1 MNDYRPPPLLRS
13 PHVQTVLSSRLLR
26 RLTRGTGATDLPGT
40 ECVVL
45 PASLNGGPERLMACV
60 DTGAA
65 RKPLL
70 ILIHGWL
77 GAADSPY
84 MERSAR
90 AFRAAGYRVAR
101 LLLRDH
107 GGSAHLNEEMFHS
120 GRIDEVVAACN
131 ALCER
136 YPSSGTGLMGY
147 SLGGNFTLRT
157 LAHPALSRQVRAG
170 LAVCPVVDPAP
181 AAVELDAGWYGYR
194 WWFIKKWH
202 RAMREKKAAFP
213 DRYDFGDTFREDSVV
228 RLTER
233 FVRDHTGYDSVEDY
247 YRDYTITSEMLA
259 RIDRPTWLVAAAD
272 DPVVAVGPVRK
283 LQPTDHLRIEIA
295 QHGGH
300 CAFIDSYRLSTY
312 LNPYSTALFNRVLE
326 HQPEAAGQNTGQP
339 QLQN

>member
-1 MNDYRPPPLLRS
+1 MNDFKPPPLLRS
-13 PHVQTVLSSRLLR
+13 PHVQTVLSSRIVR

-45 PASLNGGPERLMACV
+45 PASLYGGRERLMACV
-60 DTGAA
+60 DTGADE
-65 RKPLL
+65 KPLL

-90 AFRAAGYRVAR
+90 AFRGAGYRVAR

-107 GGSAHLNEEMFHS
+107 GGSAHLNEDMFHS

-136 YPSSGTGLMGY
+136 YPAPGAGLMGY

-157 LAHPALSRQVRAG
+157 LAHPALSRHIRAG
-170 LAVCPVVDPAP
+170 LAVCPVIDPAP

-202 RAMREKKAAFP
+202 RAMREKMAAFP
-213 DRYDFGDTFREDSVV
+213 ERYDFGDTFKEDSVV

-233 FVRDHTGYDSVEDY
+233 FVREHTDYDTVDEY
-247 YRDYTITSEMLA
+247 YHDYTITSEILKQ
-259 RIDRPTWLVAAAD
+259 IDRPTWLVAAAD
-272 DPVVAVGPVRK
+272 DPVVAVEPVRALK
-283 LQPTDHLRIEIA
+283 PTDQLQIEISD
-295 QHGGH
+295 HGGH
-300 CAFIDSYRLSTY
+300 CAFIDSYSLSTY
-312 LNPYSTALFNRVLE
+312 LTPYSTALFNRVLE
-326 HQPEAAGQNTGQP
+326 HQPARPAPDAGLP
-339 QLQN
+339 QF

>member
-1 MNDYRPPPLLRS
+1 MNDYLPPPLLRS

-26 RLTRGTGATDLPGT
+26 RLTRATGTTELPGT
-40 ECVVL
+40 ECVIL
-45 PASLNGGPERLMACV
+45 PASLTGGPERLMACV

-65 RKPLL
+65 EKPLL

-120 GRIDEVVAACN
+120 GRIEEVVAACN

-136 YPSSGTGLMGY
+136 YPAPGAGLMGY

-157 LAHPALSRQVRAG
+157 LAHPALSRRIRAG
-170 LAVCPVVDPAP
+170 LAVCPVIDPAP
-181 AAVELDAGWYGYR
+181 AAIELDAGWYGYR

-202 RAMREKKAAFP
+202 RAMREKMAAFP
-213 DRYDFGDTFREDSVV
+213 HRYDFGNTFKEDSVV

-233 FVRDHTGYDSVEDY
+233 FVQEHTDYDTVEDY
-247 YRDYTITSEMLA
+247 YRDYTITNELLE
-259 RIDRPTWLVAAAD
+259 RIDRPCWLVAAAD
-272 DPVVAVGPVRK
+272 DPVVAIEPVRA
-283 LQPTDHLRIEIA
+283 LRATDQLRIEISD
-295 QHGGH
+295 HGGH
-300 CAFIDSYRLSTY
+300 CAFLDSYSLSTY
-312 LNPYSTALFNRVLE
+312 LNPYSTALFNRALK
-326 HQPEAAGQNTGQP
+326 HQPARAQPDVRLRRTQN
-339 QLQN
+339 